1 MQGVGGGGLK
11 KLNLALIASLL
22 FVAVPFKAQ
31 ACTHSASEATG
42 KLREKQ
48 RAAKRRVVGSFVL
61 VEQIQV
67 RYDEGSGDI
76 FRNTGRIKTS
86 SGRIFET
93 VHFSDNLIELCGRA
107 EGPVA
112 DATGTFYLERK
123 LRDGRFEIYD
133 WQGDYVTST
142 KGKTQ

>member
-1 MQGVGGGGLK
+1 MK
-11 KLNLALIASLL
+11 ELNLAFIASLL

-31 ACTHSASEATG
+31 ACTQTSAEATG
-42 KLREKQ
+42 KDIEKQ
-48 RAAKRRVVGSFVL
+48 RESKRRVVGSFVL
-61 VEQIQV
+61 VEQIKV

-93 VHFSDNLIELCGRA
+93 VHFSDNLIVLCGRA

-142 KGKTQ
+142 RGKTQ